1 MVYTQLYVT
10 NGLIYHPPS
19 YVGHGEKFN
28 NWTKEK
34 GELKDSVVNFAR
46 KKFKVLSN
54 VRDFSPS
61 SIG

>member
-1 MVYTQLYVT
+1 
-10 NGLIYHPPS
+10 
-19 YVGHGEKFN
+19 VGHGEKFN